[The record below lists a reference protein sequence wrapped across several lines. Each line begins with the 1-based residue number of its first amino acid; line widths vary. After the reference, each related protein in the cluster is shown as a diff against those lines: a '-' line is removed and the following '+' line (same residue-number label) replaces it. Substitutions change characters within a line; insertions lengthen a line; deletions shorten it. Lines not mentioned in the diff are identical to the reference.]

1 MTIRSCV
8 IRTSLIA
15 FFVSPCAASLA
26 ATLQV
31 APVLVEVP
39 APGATASLSLKN
51 EGDKPI
57 DAQIRVFRW
66 SQVDGMEK
74 LVPADEVVASP
85 PMVSIQPKANY
96 SVRIVRLIK
105 TPVTAEESYRLA
117 IDELPAGKGDRAA
130 TVNLVLRYSIPVF
143 FTAAGAAPAK
153 VTWSLQKRDGK
164 TFLTAKNEG
173 DRRIRLSKLK
183 LQDTSG
189 GTASF
194 GEGLAGYV
202 LGHSTISWVVPNSS
216 RNFGAGGLSSI
227 SALADSGPI
236 NVKP

>member
-8 IRTSLIA
+8 IRTALIA
-15 FFVSPCAASLA
+15 LFASPCGTSLA
-26 ATLQV
+26 TTLQV
-31 APVLVEVP
+31 APVLVDVP
-39 APGATASLSLKN
+39 APGATATLSLKN

-57 DAQIRVFRW
+57 NAQIRVFRW
-66 SQVDGMEK
+66 SQVDEAEK

-85 PMVSIQPKANY
+85 PIVSIQPKANY
-96 SVRIVRLIK
+96 AVRVVRLIK
-105 TPVTAEESYRLA
+105 TPVATEEAYRLV
-117 IDELPAGKGDRAA
+117 IDELPAGTSSRPA

-143 FTAAGAAPAK
+143 FTPRGAAAAK
-153 VTWSLQKRDGK
+153 VAWSLQKRNGK

-202 LGHSTISWVVPNSS
+202 LGHSTMSWAVPNSS
-216 RNFGAGGLSSI
+216 KNFGAGGLSSI
-227 SALADSGPI
+227 SAQSDTGPI

>member
-1 MTIRSCV
+1 MPIRSIV
-8 IRTSLIA
+8 IRTALIA
-15 FFVSPCAASLA
+15 LLVSPCATSLA

-39 APGATASLSLKN
+39 APGATATLSLKN

-85 PMVSIQPKANY
+85 PIVSIQPKANY

-105 TPVTAEESYRLA
+105 TPVATEEAYRLV
-117 IDELPAGKGDRAA
+117 IDELPAGKGDRPAV
-130 TVNLVLRYSIPVF
+130 VNLVLRYSIPVF
-143 FTAAGAAPAK
+143 FTPRGAAPAK
-153 VTWSLQKRDGK
+153 VSWSLQKRDGK

-173 DRRIRLSKLK
+173 ERRIRLWKLR

-202 LGHSTISWVVPNSS
+202 LGHSTMSWAIPNSS
-216 RNFGAGGLSSI
+216 KNFGAGGLSSI
-227 SALADSGPI
+227 SAQADGGPI

>member
-1 MTIRSCV
+1 M
-8 IRTSLIA
+8 
-15 FFVSPCAASLA
+15 SPCATSLA

-31 APVLVEVP
+31 APVLVEIP
-39 APGATASLSLKN
+39 APGATAALSLKN

-66 SQVDGMEK
+66 TQADGAEK
-74 LVPADEVVASP
+74 LVPSDEVVASP
-85 PMVSIQPKANY
+85 PVVSIQPKANY
-96 SVRIVRLIK
+96 AVRIVRLVK
-105 TPVTAEESYRLA
+105 TPVATEESYRLV
-117 IDELPAGKGDRAA
+117 IDELPPGKGDRPA

-143 FTAAGAAPAK
+143 FTPPGAAPAK
-153 VTWSLQKRDGK
+153 VTWSLQKHDGK
-164 TFLTAKNEG
+164 NFLTAKNEG
-173 DRRIRLSKLK
+173 DRRIRLWKLK

-202 LGHSTISWVVPNSS
+202 LGHSTMSWAVPSGS
-216 RNFGAGGLSSI
+216 KNFGAGGLSLV
-227 SALADSGPI
+227 SAQADTGPI